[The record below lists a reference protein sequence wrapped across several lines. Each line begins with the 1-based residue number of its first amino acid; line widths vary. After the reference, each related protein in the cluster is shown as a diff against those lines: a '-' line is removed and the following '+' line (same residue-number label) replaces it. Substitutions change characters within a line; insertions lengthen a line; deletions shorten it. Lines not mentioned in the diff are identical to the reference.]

1 MDFEKEVL
9 ESEVPVVVDFYAEW
23 CPPCLVVA
31 EMLEELEGEY
41 RGRVKFVKVDVDEH
55 EELAEKYEV
64 MSVPTI
70 AIFHRGE
77 LVDGMIGVVKKEQL
91 RERLDALLNGSG

>member
-91 RERLDALLNGSG
+91 RKRLDALLNGGG

>member
-9 ESEVPVVVDFYAEW
+9 KSEVPVVVDFYAEW

-91 RERLDALLNGSG
+91 RKRLDALLNGSG

>member
-9 ESEVPVVVDFYAEW
+9 KSEVPVVVDFYAEW
-23 CPPCLVVA
+23 CPPCYVVS
-31 EMLEELEGEY
+31 EMLEELESEY

-55 EELAEKYEV
+55 EELAEEYEI

-77 LVDGMIGVVKKEQL
+77 LVDGMIGVIKKEQL
-91 RERLDALLNGSG
+91 REKLDALLNGSG